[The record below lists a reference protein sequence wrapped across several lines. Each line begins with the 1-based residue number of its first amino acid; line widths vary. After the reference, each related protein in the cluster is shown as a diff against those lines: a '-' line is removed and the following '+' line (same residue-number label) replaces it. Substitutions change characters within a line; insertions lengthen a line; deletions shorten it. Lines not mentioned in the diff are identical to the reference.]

1 MHHTV
6 QGTVSQAGNQSD
18 KPGAPIS
25 QSSQTP
31 HHIVT
36 HPPRRHLPPVRVLL
50 RFEEAG
56 RLLGHRVEEALDEA
70 LVPKF
75 VRTRKNWFGSREDG
89 ETGRQADR
97 QTGRPTRQTGRQAD
111 RHRQIDRQ
119 TGRQTDRQIH
129 RHTVRQLDRQTGR
142 IDACKCTHLAS
153 VDAPRTLA
161 SALCHVYTIVMG
173 APSWVSRPP
182 PPPNSIQTAHAPDP
196 LHHLLLQARGDQ
208 PGPHALG
215 VQRRCG
221 VALPLAVP
229 VPVPMPVRRPRAG
242 QVGEEGGGRDARR
255 GGRCVCVRWCMNVWC
270 EPWPALAL
278 SLRYTFIWI

>member
-182 PPPNSIQTAHAPDP
+182 PPPPTASKPRTHRIPSIISSCKPGAISRAHT
-196 LHHLLLQARGDQ
+196 
-208 PGPHALG
+208 
-215 VQRRCG
+215 
-221 VALPLAVP
+221 PLASSAAAAWPCHWPCPCPCPCPSVAP
-229 VPVPMPVRRPRAG
+229 VLGRLGKR
-242 QVGEEGGGRDARR
+242 EGDGTR
-255 GGRCVCVRWCMNVWC
+255 GGAGAVCVCGG
-270 EPWPALAL
+270 A
-278 SLRYTFIWI
+278 